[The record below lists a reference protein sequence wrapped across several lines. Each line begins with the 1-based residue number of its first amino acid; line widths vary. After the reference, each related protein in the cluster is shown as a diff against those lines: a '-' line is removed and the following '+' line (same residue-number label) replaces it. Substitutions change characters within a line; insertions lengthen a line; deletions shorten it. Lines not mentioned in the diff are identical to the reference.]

1 MLDGKKLNLGELS
14 AKLDEDDERS
24 GKPKGDSVQYYTQ
37 MVDAFI
43 NDQKQKQALFS
54 QEGSKYHLSPL
65 MLEIISYC

>member
-54 QEGSKYHLSPL
+54 QEGSKYYLSL
-65 MLEIISYC
+65 FR